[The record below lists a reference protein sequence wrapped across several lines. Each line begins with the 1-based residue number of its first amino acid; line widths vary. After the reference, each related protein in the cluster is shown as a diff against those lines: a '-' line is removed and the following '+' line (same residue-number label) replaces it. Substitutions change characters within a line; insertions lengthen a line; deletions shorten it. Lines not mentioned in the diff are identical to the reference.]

1 MAEPAAPVA
10 TTAERPT
17 VEPVVRPHL
26 SLAVVVVI
34 ACVAQLMVILDTT
47 VVNVALPAMKQH
59 LGLSATGQQWVVD
72 GYLITFGGLLLFA
85 GRAGDLFGRRGVFLA
100 GLGVFTAASLAG
112 GLAPGPGLLLAARF
126 VQGAAAAALAP
137 SSLSLITASHPEGPA
152 RTRAMSIWAATAG
165 AGGAIGLVL
174 GGVLTTELSWR
185 YVLLVNVPIGL
196 ALFAASAT
204 ALLPSPRA
212 RVRQSLDIPGAVTA
226 TAGVGA
232 LVYGISEA
240 TNQGWGSA
248 PVIAALVASAV
259 LLTGFVAIESAS
271 PAPLVP
277 LSIFRR
283 RTVSVANVLMFLLGV
298 LLTASLF
305 FLSLYLQQVIG
316 YSALR
321 TGLAVLP
328 MTGVM
333 IVVAIT
339 SARLL
344 PRLGASPLVLAGTL
358 FAAGGL
364 AWLSRI
370 PVHAAYA
377 SHVLGPTLI
386 IGVGFGLIV
395 LPVTATS
402 TTGIDARQAGLV
414 SALGNMSRQ
423 LGGAIGLS
431 VLVTIATTATRHSHL
446 ASPAAATV
454 HGYRIVLVISAAVSL
469 GAAVAALLLPKV
481 AAPAPGALAG
491 HLETAG
497 S

>member
-1 MAEPAAPVA
+1 MAEPVAPEVTPA
-10 TTAERPT
+10 SRPA
-17 VEPVVRPHL
+17 VEPVVHPHL
-26 SLAVVVVI
+26 SLAVVVAI
-34 ACVAQLMVILDTT
+34 ACIAQLMVILDTT
-47 VVNVALPAMKQH
+47 VVNVALPAMKEH
-59 LGLSATGQQWVVD
+59 LGLSATGQQWVVN

-112 GLAPGPGLLLAARF
+112 GLASGPGLLLAARF
-126 VQGAAAAALAP
+126 TQGAAAAALAP
-137 SSLSLITASHPEGPA
+137 SSLSLITASHPEGAA

-174 GGVLTTELSWR
+174 GGILTTELSWR

-196 ALFAASAT
+196 ALFAVSAA

-212 RVRQSLDIPGAVTA
+212 RVRRRLDVPGAVSA

-240 TNQGWGSA
+240 TNRGWGSI
-248 PVIAALVASAV
+248 PVITALAAAAV
-259 LLTGFVAIESAS
+259 LLTAFVAIESAS

-298 LLTASLF
+298 LMTASLF

-328 MTGVM
+328 MTGLM

-344 PRLGASPLVLAGTL
+344 PRLGASLLAVAGAL
-358 FAAGGL
+358 LSAGGL
-364 AWLSRI
+364 GWLSRI

-386 IGVGFGLIV
+386 LGVGLGLIM
-395 LPVTATS
+395 LPVT
-402 TTGIDARQAGLV
+402 TTITAGIDARQAGLV
-414 SALGNMSRQ
+414 SGLGNMSRQ

-454 HGYRIVLVISAAVSL
+454 DGYRLALAICAAVSL
-469 GAAVAALLLPKV
+469 AAAAAALLLPKAPP
-481 AAPAPGALAG
+481 AAAVLADSD
-491 HLETAG
+491 AVG